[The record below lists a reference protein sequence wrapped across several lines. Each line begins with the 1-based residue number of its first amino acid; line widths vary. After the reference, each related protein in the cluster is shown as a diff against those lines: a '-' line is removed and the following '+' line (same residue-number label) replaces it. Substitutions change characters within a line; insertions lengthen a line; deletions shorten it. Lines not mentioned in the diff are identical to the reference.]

1 MICCHSLRAPRTGIR
16 LVCDRAQVSDDC
28 QHLSGMSSTNE
39 SFVMSDKWEV
49 YFAPVDDEPAA
60 ILVDL
65 GIAETA
71 PDTSRPLLLWVL
83 IPMQSPDD
91 NGFASEDEEPR
102 LTELEDN
109 FIDAVELTTGAI
121 LVGRMTTCGRR
132 EFYFYAKSA
141 EGFEDTIAEA
151 MEKYEEYEFETG
163 SQEDEEWSQYFN
175 VLYPSPEDE
184 QQIFNRQ
191 VIDRLNEAGDS
202 LTTPRAVTHHASFK
216 TEEDRAAFLKALPA
230 GTYKI
235 KDESVNDEEESDWP
249 YTVSLERVSP
259 VDWETVDEITFELF
273 DLALEHDGE
282 YDGWGSPV
290 IRK

>member
-1 MICCHSLRAPRTGIR
+1 
-16 LVCDRAQVSDDC
+16 
-28 QHLSGMSSTNE
+28 
-39 SFVMSDKWEV
+39 MSDKWEV
-49 YFAPVDDEPAA
+49 YFAPVDEEPAA

-71 PDTSRPLLLWVL
+71 PDTDRPMLLWVL
-83 IPMQSPDD
+83 VPMLSPDD
-91 NGFASEDEEPR
+91 NGFATEEEEPR
-102 LTELEDN
+102 LTELEDA

-132 EFYFYAKSA
+132 EFYFYARST

-151 MEKYEEYEFETG
+151 MEKFEDYEFETG
-163 SQEDEEWSQYFN
+163 SLEDEEWLQYFN
-175 VLYPSPEDE
+175 VLYPDPEDE

-191 VIDRLNEAGDS
+191 VIERLSDSGDK
-202 LTTPRAVTHHASFK
+202 LTKPRPVTHHASFK
-216 TEEDRAAFLKALPA
+216 SAEDRAEFLKALPA

-235 KDESVNDEEESDWP
+235 KDESFDNDSECEWP

-259 VDWETVDEITFELF
+259 VDWETIEEITFDLF
-273 DLALEHDGE
+273 DLANDHDGE

-290 IRK
+290 VRG